1 MIRRATLILVLAL
14 GLSAAGCSKK
24 SDAAPKG
31 GKRGLRQI
39 SFPVEVMTVEAKPQE
54 MVITA
59 PGVIDAF
66 ERVQCTARVSGV
78 VDRVNFTEGEE
89 IKKGKVLAFIDS
101 RRYSLNVSQA
111 RAALAKAEAVAAD
124 NEASLKRREN
134 ASSSNPGLIPGEELE
149 TYKTKLRTARADV
162 DAQREALRLAQLNME
177 DSSVKALA
185 EGVIQTRSVQTGQY
199 VQAGTVLATL
209 LRRDPMLLRFHVA
222 TSEAPRIKVGMP
234 VEFTLKESQQTYTAN
249 ITLIAAAAEE
259 ESRLVPVTAEVQ
271 ADKKFWLRPGSFA
284 MVRIKLTPGRTFP
297 LIPQTAARPSDRGFL
312 GYVVQDQSVKEKV
325 LQLGLHTAEGWV
337 EVRDGLQAGD
347 VLVTRG
353 LEALSD
359 GARVQIVQPS
369 AAGSGSAAGASSAAP
384 DGSGRGGGKRGSGG
398 PRGSAS
404 APAPEAP

>member
-1 MIRRATLILVLAL
+1 MIRTAALIVVVAL
-14 GLSAAGCSKK
+14 GLAVGTGCSKK
-24 SDAAPKG
+24 SNAAPAG
-31 GKRGLRQI
+31 GKRGLRQT
-39 SFPVEVMTVEAKPQE
+39 SFPVEVMTVEAKPEQ
-54 MVITA
+54 MIITA

-78 VDRVNFTEGEE
+78 VDRVNFAEGEE
-89 IKKGKVLAFIDS
+89 VKKGKVLAFIDS

-111 RAALAKAEAVAAD
+111 KAALAKAEAVAAD

-162 DAQREALRLAQLNME
+162 DAQREALHLAQLNME
-177 DSSVKALA
+177 DSCVKALA
-185 EGVIQTRSVQTGQY
+185 EGVIQTRNVQTGQY

-234 VEFTLKESQQTYTAN
+234 VEFTLKESQQSYEAK

-271 ADKKFWLRPGSFA
+271 SDKKFWLRPGSFA
-284 MVRIKLTPGRTFP
+284 QVRIKLTPGRTFP
-297 LIPQTAARPSDRGFL
+297 LVPQTAVRPSDRGFL
-312 GYVVQDQSVKEKV
+312 GYVVEDKAVREKV

-337 EVRDGLQAGD
+337 EVRDGLKAGD

-353 LEALSD
+353 QEALSD
-359 GARVQIVQPS
+359 GARVQVVDPTAPAS
-369 AAGSGSAAGASSAAP
+369 ASAAASAGPAGSGSAG
-384 DGSGRGGGKRGSGG
+384 GRRGRGG
-398 PRGSAS
+398 PRASAS